1 MSVKKQLFSTTWLLL
16 CAASGALHAKTID
29 LPMTY
34 DTMPSK
40 TSKTIA
46 SQLSAVSCAF
56 EILPV
61 TDQRHNKTTIG
72 FNGDNLR
79 AVQVSPWLQQSLQA
93 VFQYTVKDSTTARI
107 QVQPVLKRLYTYHE
121 SMNILGVTS
130 LTVDYSVK
138 GQPLDSRQYRG
149 FYAKANMMGAD
160 GEYVTTLNDSIHDL
174 LPRLAADLPKLCQQA
189 TQRL

>member
-61 TDQRHNKTTIG
+61 TDQRRRSG
-72 FNGDNLR
+72 AR
-79 AVQVSPWLQQSLQA
+79 PPWL
-93 VFQYTVKDSTTARI
+93 R
-107 QVQPVLKRLYTYHE
+107 
-121 SMNILGVTS
+121 
-130 LTVDYSVK
+130 
-138 GQPLDSRQYRG
+138 PL
-149 FYAKANMMGAD
+149 
-160 GEYVTTLNDSIHDL
+160 V
-174 LPRLAADLPKLCQQA
+174 LPR
-189 TQRL
+189 